1 MKKIISL
8 LSVSLVVIFIGLA
21 ISVGFD
27 ISRASGLTVSAI
39 GAGLTSLLPL
49 PAGSLCSLLF
59 TAPGGIATPFNFNV
73 IGLPQFL
80 TFNNVV
86 PLTSLRVETQEDG
99 VLHDWVAASI
109 AACNGFMVL
118 GAQAANIVQ
127 MRLANG
133 FLKGRNVTISG
144 VTSAAGAIGFF
155 GYSDTVGSAPFK
167 TTNAAILALNPTT
180 FYNFTAIWT
189 PTMAAVTDTC
199 QVEYIKGHRQVYNIN
214 DLAAASS
221 LYQEVPAIMLNNINA
236 YIHSA
241 TYQCAAATAAYVL
254 SVSTKQA

>member
-1 MKKIISL
+1 MKKLIGL
-8 LSVSLVVIFIGLA
+8 LSFFVIVIFTGFALSNGL
-21 ISVGFD
+21 D
-27 ISRASGLTVSAI
+27 ISPVAGVTISAI
-39 GAGLTSLLPL
+39 GGGLTSLLPL

-59 TAPGGIATPFNFNV
+59 TAPGGIATPFAFQT

-80 TFNNVV
+80 TWNNVV

-99 VLHDWVAASI
+99 VIHDWIAASI

-118 GAQAANIVQ
+118 GAQAANVVT

-155 GYSDTVGSAPFK
+155 GASDGFGTAPFK
-167 TTNAAILALNPTT
+167 TTNAAILALQPTT
-180 FYNFTAIWT
+180 FYNFTAIWA

-199 QVEYIKGHRQVYNIN
+199 QVEYTKGHRQIYNIN
-214 DLAAASS
+214 DLAALSS
-221 LYQEVPAIMLNNINA
+221 LYQEVPAIMVNNINA

-241 TYQCAAATAAYVL
+241 TFQCAAATPAYVL
-254 SVSTKQA
+254 SVATKN